1 MEKNSNKRK
10 TNLKRKGDKNKM
22 NTFTL
27 KNLIDWITGTDI
39 KTDKILNIEIKH
51 GSNGVKY
58 PIIRICKGN
67 ADEFSGFK
75 QKITDIE
82 KAANIIIKALEMC
95 YMNNDVNSEVYIKPV
110 KTNTFICT
118 YYTLFEIRKFTPITQ
133 GASKGGFWR
142 KTVTHSKNLLVEE
155 TKNSSILITEYDK
168 HKDFDKITS
177 DKNYIKATEK
187 NITQLLKKIS

>member
-1 MEKNSNKRK
+1 MEKNSTERK

-27 KNLIDWITGTDI
+27 KNLIDWIIGTDI

-95 YMNNDVNSEVYIKPV
+95 YMNNDVNSEVYIRPV
-110 KTNTFICT
+110 KTNTFICS
-118 YYTLFEIRKFTPITQ
+118 YYTLFEIRKFTPITE

>member
-39 KTDKILNIEIKH
+39 KTDKILNIEIKN

-118 YYTLFEIRKFTPITQ
+118 YYTPFEIRKFTPITQ

-168 HKDFDKITS
+168 HKDFDKINS

-187 NITQLLKKIS
+187 NIRKIIKKIS

>member
-1 MEKNSNKRK
+1 MEKNSNERK

-168 HKDFDKITS
+168 HKDFDKINS

-187 NITQLLKKIS
+187 NTRKIIKKIS

>member
-1 MEKNSNKRK
+1 MDTFIFKNIIN
-10 TNLKRKGDKNKM
+10 
-22 NTFTL
+22 
-27 KNLIDWITGTDI
+27 WITGTDI

-82 KAANIIIKALEMC
+82 KATNIIIKALEIC
-95 YMNNDVNSEVYIKPV
+95 YMNDNANSEVYIKPI

-118 YYTLFEIRKFTPITQ
+118 YYTLFEIRKFTPITK

-142 KTVTHSKNLLVEE
+142 KTVKHSKNLLVEE

>member
-1 MEKNSNKRK
+1 MEKNSNERK
-10 TNLKRKGDKNKM
+10 TNLKRKGEITKMDTFIFKNII
-22 NTFTL
+22 N
-27 KNLIDWITGTDI
+27 WITDS

-95 YMNNDVNSEVYIKPV
+95 YMNDNANSEVYIKPI

-118 YYTLFEIRKFTPITQ
+118 YYTLFEIRKFTPITK

-142 KTVTHSKNLLVEE
+142 KTVKHSKNLLVEE

-168 HKDFDKITS
+168 HKDFDKINS

-187 NITQLLKKIS
+187 NIRKIIKKIS

>member
-1 MEKNSNKRK
+1 MEKNSNERK
-10 TNLKRKGDKNKM
+10 TSSERKGDVKKIDTFIFKNII
-22 NTFTL
+22 N
-27 KNLIDWITGTDI
+27 WITGTDI

-58 PIIRICKGN
+58 PIIRICKNN

-82 KAANIIIKALEMC
+82 KATNIIIKALEMC
-95 YMNNDVNSEVYIKPV
+95 YMNDNVNSEVYIKPI
-110 KTNTFICT
+110 KTNTFICS
-118 YYTLFEIRKFTPITQ
+118 YYTLFEIRKFTPITK

-142 KTVTHSKNLLVEE
+142 KTVKHSKNLLVEE

>member
-82 KAANIIIKALEMC
+82 KAANIIIKAFEMC